1 MLNVDNL
8 DNFLKG
14 IYHNNKPLSV
24 LFKNTVSSTNNF
36 FKYKYIKDQCPIIII
51 ANNQRA
57 ARGRNNKK
65 WVCLNKKSI
74 SFSLCLKLDSNTLD
88 LRKLNYLSC
97 YSLLSSFKNLS
108 NNDFC
113 IKWPNDI
120 LMHDKKVSGILMESQ
135 SYGKDVYLS
144 IGVGVNI
151 DISESYCI
159 NQPHSN
165 LGNEINQSKLISLF
179 CNNFLNI
186 LTSDNYEDV
195 ISQYNENLF
204 GYKSDVSI
212 TDEKNHFNGILKGIN
227 KEGCLIILGDDKE
240 HKINNIN
247 STLRLV

>member
-8 DNFLKG
+8 NNLLKG
-14 IYHNNKPLSV
+14 IYHNNKSLRV
-24 LFKNTVSSTNNF
+24 LFKNTVSSTNDF

-74 SFSLCLKLDSNTLD
+74 SFSLCLKIDSNTLD

-108 NNDFC
+108 DNDFY

-144 IGVGVNI
+144 IGVGINI
-151 DISESYCI
+151 DISESYCVS
-159 NQPHSN
+159 QPHSN

-179 CNNFLNI
+179 CNNFLTI
-186 LTSDNYEDV
+186 LASNNYEDV
-195 ISQYNENLF
+195 INQYNNNLF
-204 GYKSDVSI
+204 GYKSDVSVV
-212 TDEKNHFNGILKGIN
+212 DDKNNFKGLLIGIN
-227 KEGCLIILGDDKE
+227 KDGCLIISGDDRE
-240 HKINNIN
+240 YRVNNIN
-247 STLRLV
+247 STLRLL